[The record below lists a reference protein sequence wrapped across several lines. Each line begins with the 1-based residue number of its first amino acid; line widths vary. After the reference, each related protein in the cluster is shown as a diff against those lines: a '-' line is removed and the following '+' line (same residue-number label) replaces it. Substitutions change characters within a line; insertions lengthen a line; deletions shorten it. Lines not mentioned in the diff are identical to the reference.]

1 MSYKKI
7 SDLPLVGAPTSGMY
21 VPVVDPAEVS
31 PVNQNKHTLLSSLG
45 SAVTFTQSGTGAVSR
60 SLNSKLQ
67 DVISVKDYCALGME
81 TDPPVGLGRR
91 LGRRHPIELAVH
103 WETSLS
109 NS

>member
-1 MSYKKI
+1 M
-7 SDLPLVGAPTSGMY
+7 GAPTSGMY

-45 SAVTFTQSGTGAVSR
+45 SAVTFTQSGTGALSR

-67 DVISVKDYCALGME
+67 DVISVKDYCALGMG
-81 TDPPVGLGRR
+81 TDPPVGLGWR
-91 LGRRHPIELAVH
+91 LGRRHPIERVVH
-103 WETSLS
+103 RETSLS

>member
-1 MSYKKI
+1 
-7 SDLPLVGAPTSGMY
+7 VGAPTSGMY

-67 DVISVKDYCALGME
+67 DVISVKDYCALGMG
-81 TDPPVGLGRR
+81 TDPPVGLGWR
-91 LGRRHPIELAVH
+91 LGRRHPIERVVH
-103 WETSLS
+103 RETSLS

>member
-7 SDLPLVGAPTSGMY
+7 SDLPLVGTPTSGMY
-21 VPVVDPAEVS
+21 VPIVDPAEVS
-31 PVNQNKHTLLSSLG
+31 PVNQNKRTLLSSLG

-67 DVISVKDYCALGME
+67 DVINVKDYCALWME
-81 TDPPVGLGRR
+81 IDPPAGLARR
-91 LGRRHPIELAVH
+91 LGRRHPIERAVH
-103 WETSLS
+103 RETSLL

>member
-7 SDLPLVGAPTSGMY
+7 SDLPLVGTPTSGMY
-21 VPVVDPAEVS
+21 VPVVDTAEVS
-31 PVNQNKHTLLSSLG
+31 PVNQNKRTLLSSLG

-67 DVISVKDYCALGME
+67 DVISVKDFGALGME
-81 TDPPVGLGRR
+81 LNSSVRLTRR
-91 LGRRHPIELAVH
+91 LGRRHLIERAAYR
-103 WETSLS
+103 EASFS